1 MQAVILCG
9 GKGTR
14 LREET
19 EFKPKPMIHVGDHP
33 ILWHIL
39 KHYAAHGISDF
50 VLCMGYK
57 AELIRD
63 YFLHYDLNHS
73 NVILELGSK
82 RIIPLDQ
89 EYAEKS
95 WRLWMV
101 DTGQETNTG
110 GRLQRI
116 KGYVEGDTLL
126 ATYGDGVSN
135 VDIQELLRFHATH
148 GCLATVT
155 AVRPGSRFGELSL
168 EEERVAVFS
177 EKPQVQ
183 TGWING
189 GFFVFQREVLDMIRG
204 DDESLEQGLLR
215 RLSEMGQLRA
225 YRHDGFWQ
233 CMDTYR
239 ELEMLNEL
247 WSSGRAPW
255 KTW

>member
-1 MQAVILCG
+1 
-9 GKGTR
+9 
-14 LREET
+14 
-19 EFKPKPMIHVGDHP
+19 MIKVGDHP

-39 KHYAAHGISDF
+39 KHYAAHGLSDF

-63 YFLHYDLNHS
+63 YFINYDLNHS
-73 NVILELGSK
+73 NVILELGTK

-89 EYAEKS
+89 DYQEKN

-110 GRLQRI
+110 GRLRRI
-116 KGYVEGDTLL
+116 KGFIQGNTFL

-135 VDIQELLRFHATH
+135 VDIRKVLEFHAAH
-148 GCLATVT
+148 GRLATVT

-168 EEERVAVFS
+168 SGDRVTVFS

-183 TGWING
+183 AGWING
-189 GFFVFQREVLDMIRG
+189 GFFVFQREALDFIQG
-204 DDESLEQGLLR
+204 DEESLEHDLLR
-215 RLSEMGQLRA
+215 RLSEMDQLRA
-225 YRHDGFWQ
+225 YFHEGFWQ

-239 ELEMLNEL
+239 EMELLNEL
-247 WSSGRAPW
+247 WAQGQAPW